1 MLHIILTS
9 LFPLIGLISFGY
21 LLKRRQWLSDDFW
34 RGAEKLN
41 YYALFPVMLFLNLAT
56 AKIQM
61 NVIQDVVLV
70 VFSIMAVVSI
80 ALYILRHI
88 YQISYARFGVY
99 VQGLLRFNTYIGLAA
114 VSTLFHQQ
122 GMTIFAVIMVLCIPL
137 VNILSVLAFTRS
149 HEMQLKKI
157 ILDLSKNPLI
167 LGCVVGGL
175 FNLSGLSLWTGA
187 EQFLKQIALCSLPLG
202 LMCVG
207 AALQFQGFQR
217 DMLPLSLMT
226 FGRLFGMPLIAFL
239 VCKIFQID
247 ALTTQVLVLF
257 FALPTASASYVLTRV
272 YGGDSELMASIISVQ
287 TVVAAGSLL
296 MILSWII

>member
-1 MLHIILTS
+1 MLQIILTS

-21 LLKRRQWLSDDFW
+21 LLKHGQWLSEDFW

-70 VFSIMAVVSI
+70 VFSIMIVVSI
-80 ALYILRHI
+80 ALYILRHM

-114 VSTLFHQQ
+114 VSSLFHQQ

-149 HEMQLKKI
+149 HDMQLKKI

-167 LGCVVGGL
+167 NFRLYCGWCV
-175 FNLSGLSLWTGA
+175 
-187 EQFLKQIALCSLPLG
+187 
-202 LMCVG
+202 
-207 AALQFQGFQR
+207 
-217 DMLPLSLMT
+217 
-226 FGRLFGMPLIAFL
+226 
-239 VCKIFQID
+239 
-247 ALTTQVLVLF
+247 
-257 FALPTASASYVLTRV
+257 
-272 YGGDSELMASIISVQ
+272 
-287 TVVAAGSLL
+287 
-296 MILSWII
+296 